1 MAADALTRSTWTRAT
16 GRRDSRIKAAG
27 LMLQGGE
34 PIVADE
40 AKDARAVRDLAEE
53 LERQMDNFTE

>member
-1 MAADALTRSTWTRAT
+1 
-16 GRRDSRIKAAG
+16 
-27 LMLQGGE
+27 MLQGGE

-53 LERQMDNFTE
+53 LERQMDNFTEERERCSVCSPGAA